1 MAGLQEVATVEVEAE
16 AAVSQMARLVVR
28 AVVVVMAP
36 EVVLLA
42 AELWVMVALVTLEA
56 QMEVEVSEAA
66 GLQEVATAAALQ
78 GVVLTVVDAAVVVT

>member
-56 QMEVEVSEAA
+56 QMEVEV
-66 GLQEVATAAALQ
+66 
-78 GVVLTVVDAAVVVT
+78 

>member
-78 GVVLTVVDAAVVVT
+78 GVVLTVADAAVVVA

>member
-1 MAGLQEVATVEVEAE
+1 M
-16 AAVSQMARLVVR
+16 
-28 AVVVVMAP
+28 
-36 EVVLLA
+36 VLLA

-78 GVVLTVVDAAVVVT
+78 GVVLTVADAAVVVA